1 MTGNSSNDFWSPDI
15 NECSSNPCQNGGT
28 CTDGFNSFSC
38 ACVAGY
44 AGNNCETSK
53 VYVSPSVL
61 KLNVISQPV
70 TLFLTSYSWLKLRH
84 IITMHAFVCWGHGKG
99 AGGGGGGHRM
109 IIICERLAEFLPL
122 IVYLNDRNT
131 SFFFF
136 FFCGGVVVVLGGMCM
151 CLFVCVYVCARARA
165 RVCVCVCLCVLVP
178 PPPLQH

>member
-70 TLFLTSYSWLKLRH
+70 ILFLISYSWLKLRH
-84 IITMHAFVCWGHGKG
+84 IITIHAFVCWGMERGR
-99 AGGGGGGHRM
+99 GGEGHRM

-136 FFCGGVVVVLGGMCM
+136 FFCGGGWVGGMCM
-151 CLFVCVYVCARARA
+151 CLFVCVYVCARAG
-165 RVCVCVCLCVLVP
+165 VCVCACVCVLI